1 MACGVA
7 CGESAS
13 GGMLQGGNRV
23 EISDDGYLVID
34 GIKTNFGAEN
44 GKSAYEIYCE
54 ENPDY
59 KGNEAQWMNDLTSG
73 KLATQKEYSLISYG
87 RNLAATVQTGTVS
100 YSDTEVR
107 LNNALLALHEPVVL
121 PVSPSSEWKIA
132 FKGTY
137 MPGGTGGGDL
147 PRRLVWH
154 LEYQGLY
161 RRGGC
166 PVGSRVVLVGLCLYR
181 WILFR

>member
-1 MACGVA
+1 MKNPILKLGVLFSCIAIMACGVA

-87 RNLAATVQTGTVS
+87 RN
-100 YSDTEVR
+100 R
-107 LNNALLALHEPVVL
+107 EP
-121 PVSPSSEWKIA
+121 II
-132 FKGTY
+132 
-137 MPGGTGGGDL
+137 
-147 PRRLVWH
+147 
-154 LEYQGLY
+154 
-161 RRGGC
+161 
-166 PVGSRVVLVGLCLYR
+166 RVEDCL
-181 WILFR
+181 